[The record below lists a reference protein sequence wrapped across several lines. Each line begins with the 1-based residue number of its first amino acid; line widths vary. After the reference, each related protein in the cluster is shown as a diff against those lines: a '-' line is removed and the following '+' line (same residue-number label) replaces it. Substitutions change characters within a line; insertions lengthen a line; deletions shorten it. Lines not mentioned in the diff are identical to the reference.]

1 MIRFRISTLLWVTA
15 IACTVL
21 FFASREA
28 TRNRKIQELTEQIEL
43 QGRDKISS
51 PSYADIDFN
60 VPESAD
66 GSIVISGS
74 RIIP

>member
-15 IACTVL
+15 LACTVL

-28 TRNRKIQELTEQIEL
+28 KRNRKIQELTEQIEL
-43 QGRDKISS
+43 QGRKKISF
-51 PSYADIDFN
+51 PNYADIDVH

-66 GSIVISGS
+66 GSIIISGS